1 MPSKDPRIDAYI
13 NAAEDFAKPVLKHL
27 RKLVHQ
33 ACPEVEETMKWQF
46 PHFVY
51 KGILC
56 SMASF
61 KNHCVL
67 AFWKASLMKDPKK
80 ILQVTE
86 KTAMGSLGK
95 LTSLKD
101 LPPDNVLLDYLREAV
116 KMNEEGLKV
125 PARSKPAAATKALPI
140 PAAFLAALDKNKKA
154 KAAFEKLS
162 PSHRKEYIQWISE
175 AKTEVTRD
183 KRITTA
189 IEWISEGKS
198 RNWKYM

>member
-1 MPSKDPRIDAYI
+1 MPAKDPRIDAYI

-33 ACPEVEETMKWQF
+33 ACPNVEETLKWQF
-46 PHFVY
+46 PHFDY

-61 KNHCVL
+61 KNHCVFG
-67 AFWKASLMKDPKK
+67 FWKASLMKDPKK
-80 ILQVTE
+80 ILQLKE
-86 KTAMGSLGK
+86 KTSMGSLGK

-101 LPPDNVLLDYLREAV
+101 LPPDNVLLAYLREAV
-116 KMNEEGLKV
+116 KMNDEGVKI
-125 PARSKPAAATKALPI
+125 PARSKASVTQELPV
-140 PAAFLAALDKNKKA
+140 PEAFLSALDKNKKA
-154 KAAFEKLS
+154 KAAFAKLS
-162 PSHRKEYIQWISE
+162 PGHRKEYIQWISE
-175 AKTEVTRD
+175 AKTEATRD
-183 KRITTA
+183 KRMGTA